1 MSHLHLK
8 NTADHLPH
16 FWQSAI
22 VGHAG
27 NSNIKV
33 LKMDGQA
40 YPAETHDYAEALVVI
55 EGKMFLSVHDEPVVV
70 AGGEMV
76 LVPPGVPHAVAE
88 GSHGTLMIID
98 PAGC

>member
-8 NTADHLPH
+8 NTADILPG
-16 FWQSAI
+16 FWRSAI
-22 VGHAG
+22 VGKAG

-40 YPAETHDYAEALVVI
+40 YPAEAHDYAEALVVI
-55 EGKMFLSVHDEPVVV
+55 EGKMFLEVNGEPVAVS
-70 AGGEMV
+70 GGEMY
-76 LVPPGVPHAVAE
+76 LVAAGVPHAVAP

-98 PAGC
+98 PAG